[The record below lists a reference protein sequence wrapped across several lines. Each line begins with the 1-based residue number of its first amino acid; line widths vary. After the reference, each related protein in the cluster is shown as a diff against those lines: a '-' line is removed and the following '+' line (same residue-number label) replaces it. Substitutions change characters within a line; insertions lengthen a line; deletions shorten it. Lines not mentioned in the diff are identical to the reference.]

1 MTAARI
7 AAAALLAA
15 ALAACAGTDPT
26 APGFQAR
33 ELKGSYLPSVC
44 LPDPDT
50 GVISCPDDATDTTAV
65 AENPRE
71 HEDKGSIL
79 PSV

>member
-7 AAAALLAA
+7 AAAAVLAA

-26 APGFQAR
+26 TPGFQAR
-33 ELKGSYLPSVC
+33 ELKGSVLPSVC

-50 GVISCPDDATDTTAV
+50 GAISCPDDAADTTAV

-71 HEDKGSIL
+71 QEDKGSFL
-79 PSV
+79 PSI